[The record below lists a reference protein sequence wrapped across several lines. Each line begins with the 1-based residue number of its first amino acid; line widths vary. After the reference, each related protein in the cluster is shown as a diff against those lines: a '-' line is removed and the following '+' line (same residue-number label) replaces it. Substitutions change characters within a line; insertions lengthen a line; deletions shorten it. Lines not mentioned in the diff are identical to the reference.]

1 MFEEYHR
8 ELLQSDRDPKTKQ
21 RYWEVFTTYH
31 KWLDGR
37 IPDVAS
43 AKEYLSHLRETGYK
57 PNSVLLHYH
66 ALRLFF
72 DFIGLPLK
80 VKIRKPKLLPKYHD
94 RGDFEAMVKQAELGL
109 YHQTKR
115 MKERNVALILALGY
129 TGMRKSELL
138 NLRVDD
144 IDFGR
149 RLIFIKQGKNMKD
162 RTIPMAERLVVHLHK
177 FCDGKQRQ
185 DRVFEHLNAGSVYRI
200 VTSVARACG
209 LENLHPH
216 SLRHYFATRLIE
228 SGVDLVTAAQ
238 LLGHSDLNTTAQY
251 RDVIP
256 RHLFDAV
263 SRLDN
268 PRYLEPDSTSH
279 RS

>member
-8 ELLQSDRDPKTKQ
+8 DLLQSDRDPKTIQ
-21 RYWEVFTTYH
+21 RYWEVFTTYR
-31 KWLDGR
+31 KWLGGR
-37 IPDVAS
+37 APDVAN
-43 AKEYLSHLRETGYK
+43 AKEYLSHLREIGYK

-94 RGDFEAMVKQAELGL
+94 RGDFEAMVKRAELGL
-109 YHQTKR
+109 YHQTTR
-115 MKERNVALILALGY
+115 VKERNVALILALGY

-144 IDFGR
+144 IDFSR

-177 FCDGKQRQ
+177 RCDGKQHKDKVF
-185 DRVFEHLNAGSVYRI
+185 DRLNPRSVYRI
-200 VTSVARACG
+200 VISLAKSCG
-209 LENLHPH
+209 IEDLHPH

-228 SGVDLVTAAQ
+228 EGVDLVTAAQ
-238 LLGHSDLNTTAQY
+238 LLGHSDLNTTALY
-251 RDVIP
+251 RDVVP

-263 SRLDN
+263 LRLDN
-268 PRYLEPDSTSH
+268 PQYLGLDSTSH
-279 RS
+279 D

>member
-8 ELLQSDRDPKTKQ
+8 ELLQSDRDSKTIA
-21 RYWEVFTTYH
+21 RYWEIVTTYC

-37 IPDVAS
+37 DPDVSS

-57 PNSVLLHYH
+57 PNSILLHYH
-66 ALRLFF
+66 ALRLYFE
-72 DFIGLPLK
+72 FIGLSLK
-80 VKIRKPKLLPKYHD
+80 VKLRKPRVLPQYHD
-94 RGDFEAMVKQAELGL
+94 RGDFEAMVKRAELGL
-109 YHQTKR
+109 YHQTKQQ
-115 MKERNVALILALGY
+115 KERNSTLILTLGY

-138 NLRVDD
+138 NLRVDNL
-144 IDFGR
+144 DFNH

-162 RTIPMAERLVVHLHK
+162 RTIPMAERIAVPLLK
-177 FCDGKQRQ
+177 QCDGKLRG
-185 DRVFEHLNAGSVYRI
+185 DRVFKGLNARSVYRI
-200 VTSVARACG
+200 VTKLARACG

-228 SGVDLVTAAQ
+228 SDVDLVTAAQ
-238 LLGHSDLNTTAQY
+238 LLGHSDLNTTALY

-268 PRYLEPDSTSH
+268 PQYLGPDSTLPH
-279 RS
+279 